1 MADHF
6 VMMPGRNGGRLR
18 VGGPGRP
25 PSQVAVAIRESRYE
39 LKKCLDRLVEIRDDP
54 KSSTDDVV
62 KACLAILRMSG
73 IDKEKPRPRSRST
86 FSVVTATPAEQAE
99 KLARATPAS
108 ELAETDPGLGAPR

>member
-1 MADHF
+1 MADDL

-25 PSQVAVAIRESRYE
+25 PSQVAVATRESRYE
-39 LKKCLDRLVEIRDDP
+39 LKKCLDRLVKIRDDP

-73 IDKEKPRPRSRST
+73 IDKEKPRPRKRST
-86 FSVVTATPAEQAE
+86 FSVVRASAEEQAA
-99 KLARATPAS
+99 KVA
-108 ELAETDPGLGAPR
+108 ELDRLSKSQQ

>member
-1 MADHF
+1 MAHDL
-6 VMMPGRNGGRLR
+6 VTMPGRNGGKLR

-62 KACLAILRMSG
+62 KACLAIVRMSG
-73 IDKEKPRPRSRST
+73 IDKEKPRPRKRST
-86 FSVVTATPAEQAE
+86 FSVVHATAEEQA
-99 KLARATPAS
+99 S
-108 ELAETDPGLGAPR
+108 EICWTG